1 MSGGDFNEEGRGAA
15 SSASTAE
22 RTSLPERNSSSSTLG
37 GVERPA
43 QDSEAA
49 IHHATEDAFALQ
61 GQPAHGKL
69 PEEAEERRSND
80 DATMLA
86 IALGLLMIILIAITY
101 GCGKGCR
108 RAPSLSLHTP
118 AIGAHSETR
127 NEDPSI
133 TMTELNDAAK
143 LANKT
148 AKGASH
154 IQ

>member
-22 RTSLPERNSSSSTLG
+22 RTSLPERNNSSSTLG

-49 IHHATEDAFALQ
+49 IQHATEDAFALQ
-61 GQPAHGKL
+61 GQQAHGKL

-80 DATMLA
+80 DATLLA
-86 IALGLLMIILIAITY
+86 IGLGLLMIILIAITY
-101 GCGKGCR
+101 GCGKACR
-108 RAPSLSLHTP
+108 SLSLHTP
-118 AIGAHSETR
+118 AIGAHSETM

-143 LANKT
+143 LANRA